1 MNIDKIW
8 QSAVHLHKLPQFP
21 ASDNQL
27 TQSKG
32 TDIKVLGVGSITSIA
47 DYFLIASGNSANQV
61 RSLADYVEEA
71 LAKEDIRPLR
81 NEGYNT
87 GDWVTLDYG
96 DVLIHVFRRETRD
109 FYDLE
114 RLWVDATDV
123 DITPYLMQQ

>member
-8 QSAVHLHKLPQFP
+8 QSAVHTLDEHK
-21 ASDNQL
+21 A
-27 TQSKG
+27 

-47 DYFLIASGNSANQV
+47 DYFVIASGNSSTQV
-61 RSLADYVEEA
+61 RSLADYVEET

-81 NEGYNT
+81 NEGYNS
-87 GDWVTLDYG
+87 GDWIMLDYG
-96 DVLIHVFRRETRD
+96 DVLVHVFRRETRD

-123 DITPYLMQQ
+123 DVDPYMIQQ

>member
-8 QSAVHLHKLPQFP
+8 QIAVHTLDEHK
-21 ASDNQL
+21 A
-27 TQSKG
+27 
-32 TDIKVLGVGSITSIA
+32 TDIKVLSVGSITSIA

-61 RSLADYVEEA
+61 RSLADYAEEA
-71 LAKEDIRPLR
+71 LAKEGIHPLR
-81 NEGYNT
+81 TEGYHT

-96 DVLIHVFRRETRD
+96 DVMIHVFRRETRD

-123 DITPYLMQQ
+123 DITPYMIQQ

>member
-8 QSAVHLHKLPQFP
+8 QSAVHTLDEHK
-21 ASDNQL
+21 A
-27 TQSKG
+27 
-32 TDIKVLGVGSITSIA
+32 TDIRVLSVGAITSIA
-47 DYFLIASGNSANQV
+47 DYFLIASGGSANQV
-61 RSLADYVEEA
+61 RSLADYVEDA

-81 NEGYNT
+81 NEGYQS
-87 GDWVTLDYG
+87 GDWITLDYG

-123 DITPYLMQQ
+123 DVTPYLIQQ

>member
-8 QSAVHLHKLPQFP
+8 QSAVHTLDEHK
-21 ASDNQL
+21 A
-27 TQSKG
+27 
-32 TDIKVLGVGSITSIA
+32 TDIKVLSVGNITSIA

-71 LAKEDIRPLR
+71 LAKEDIHPLR
-81 NEGYNT
+81 HEGYQS

-96 DVLIHVFRRETRD
+96 DVMIHVFRRETRD

-123 DITPYLMQQ
+123 DIDPYLIKQ

>member
-8 QSAVHLHKLPQFP
+8 QSAVHTLDEHK
-21 ASDNQL
+21 A
-27 TQSKG
+27 
-32 TDIKVLGVGSITSIA
+32 TDIRVLSVGAITSIA
-47 DYFLIASGNSANQV
+47 DYFLIASGGGANQV
-61 RSLADYVEEA
+61 RSLADYVEDA

-81 NEGYNT
+81 NEGYQS
-87 GDWVTLDYG
+87 GDWITLDYG

-123 DITPYLMQQ
+123 DVTPYLIQQ

>member
-8 QSAVHLHKLPQFP
+8 QIAVRTLDEHK
-21 ASDNQL
+21 A
-27 TQSKG
+27 
-32 TDIKVLGVGSITSIA
+32 TDVRVLGVSSITSIA

-61 RSLADYVEEA
+61 RSLADYVEDA
-71 LAKEDIRPLR
+71 LAKEDIHPLR
-81 NEGYNT
+81 NEGYHT

-96 DVLIHVFRRETRD
+96 DVLIHVFRHETRD

-123 DITPYLMQQ
+123 DVTPYLVQQ